1 MTAGARSRRALVALI
16 CAGCIAPAS
25 AHAARIPTRAQS
37 TALNKLLGASVA
49 RDGGCPT
56 RLSDPVPLV
65 ASRARWARISVYC
78 ASPDGT
84 NAGIRIWSIWAR
96 RASATSRAWRPS
108 GLDTR
113 STRVPACA
121 SLFAVVPR
129 SVVSDLRG
137 SCVSRNGEYR
147 PVPQLSLTIF
157 RNLSGE
163 FDSIGP
169 SLSLDS
175 LSRVNGGALGLFS
188 IGRDGPPY
196 DSGPTVTVAGVRRD
210 FGKPSSAV
218 AARGECTA
226 RWPRLRLAA
235 IAKLGPA
242 SGCFSPDT
250 RVLRMVLGAGWQLA
264 QADESDGGF
273 ARIVAPSARVGDPVD
288 VARYLDPRLRGVR
301 AGMSVGLDPVAIST
315 TTVTPMVRVVGDRIG
330 RIELVLDQRPAG

>member
-1 MTAGARSRRALVALI
+1 VTAGARSLRALVAVI
-16 CAGCIAPAS
+16 CAGCFAPAF
-25 AHAARIPTRAQS
+25 AHAARIPTRAES
-37 TALNKLLGASVA
+37 TALNKLLSARVA
-49 RDGGCPT
+49 MDGGCPT

-65 ASRARWARISVYC
+65 AAGARWARISVYC

-84 NAGIRIWSIWAR
+84 APGIRMWSIWAR
-96 RASATSRAWRPS
+96 RASATSRAWRAS

-113 STRVPACA
+113 STRVAECA

-129 SVVSDLRG
+129 SVVTDLRG
-137 SCVSRNGEYR
+137 SCVRPNSEYR

-175 LSRVNGGALGLFS
+175 LSNVNGGALGLFS
-188 IGRDGPPY
+188 IDRDGPPY
-196 DSGPTVTVAGVRRD
+196 ASGPTVTVGSVREA

-218 AARGECTA
+218 AARGQCRA
-226 RWPRLRLAA
+226 RWPRVRLAV
-235 IAKLGPA
+235 IAKLGPG

-250 RVLRMVLGAGWQLA
+250 RVIRMVLGAGWQLA
-264 QADESDGGF
+264 QADEADGGF
-273 ARIVAPSARVGDPVD
+273 ARSLAPSARVGDRVD
-288 VARYLDPRLRGVR
+288 VARYLDPRLGGLRP
-301 AGMSVGLDPVAIST
+301 GMSIGLDPVAIST

-330 RIELVLDQRPAG
+330 RIELLLDQAG